1 MRGYLPLIKIQIK
14 TVLNFIA
21 NFMKLLYTL
30 KGNFGRIRND
40 QEGFKTPKVQYI
52 RLAYSCGYPR
62 IPGVFAMSR
71 CSLALKAKKLT
82 ELSVF
87 DSRNTHK
94 RRSQPAGELEV
105 KAKNPHFNDISIGR
119 KIRFKRTMLG
129 MSQKKLGSQLGGTFQ
144 QIQKYEKGSNRIG
157 AGRLQEIADILNV
170 PISFFYTDL
179 STKDNVLYCCDERI
193 SSKEEHILLKSFREL
208 KPKKQKAI
216 LRLNFR

>member
-1 MRGYLPLIKIQIK
+1 
-14 TVLNFIA
+14 
-21 NFMKLLYTL
+21 
-30 KGNFGRIRND
+30 
-40 QEGFKTPKVQYI
+40 
-52 RLAYSCGYPR
+52 
-62 IPGVFAMSR
+62 MSK
-71 CSLALKAKKLT
+71 CALALKAKKLT

-94 RRSQPAGELEV
+94 RRSQPVGELEV
-105 KAKNPHFNDISIGR
+105 KAKNPHFNDIAIGR

-129 MSQKKLGSQLGGTFQ
+129 MSQKKLGSQLGVTFQ

-170 PISFFYTDL
+170 PIAFFYADL
-179 STKDNVLYCCDERI
+179 STKENALYYCDERI
-193 SSKEEHILLKSFREL
+193 GSKEEHILLKSFREL

>member
-71 CSLALKAKKLT
+71 C
-82 ELSVF
+82 
-87 DSRNTHK
+87 
-94 RRSQPAGELEV
+94 
-105 KAKNPHFNDISIGR
+105 
-119 KIRFKRTMLG
+119 
-129 MSQKKLGSQLGGTFQ
+129 
-144 QIQKYEKGSNRIG
+144 
-157 AGRLQEIADILNV
+157 
-170 PISFFYTDL
+170 
-179 STKDNVLYCCDERI
+179 DE
-193 SSKEEHILLKSFREL
+193 H
-208 KPKKQKAI
+208 
-216 LRLNFR
+216 

>member
-1 MRGYLPLIKIQIK
+1 
-14 TVLNFIA
+14 
-21 NFMKLLYTL
+21 
-30 KGNFGRIRND
+30 
-40 QEGFKTPKVQYI
+40 
-52 RLAYSCGYPR
+52 
-62 IPGVFAMSR
+62 MSR

-129 MSQKKLGSQLGGTFQ
+129 MSQKKLGSQLGVTFQ

-170 PISFFYTDL
+170 PIAFFTLISRQKKMSCIAVMKGFQVKKSTSF
-179 STKDNVLYCCDERI
+179 
-193 SSKEEHILLKSFREL
+193 
-208 KPKKQKAI
+208 
-216 LRLNFR
+216 

>member
-1 MRGYLPLIKIQIK
+1 
-14 TVLNFIA
+14 
-21 NFMKLLYTL
+21 
-30 KGNFGRIRND
+30 
-40 QEGFKTPKVQYI
+40 
-52 RLAYSCGYPR
+52 
-62 IPGVFAMSR
+62 MSR

-119 KIRFKRTMLG
+119 KIRFKRTMIG
-129 MSQKKLGSQLGGTFQ
+129 MSQKKLGSQLGVTFQ

-170 PISFFYTDL
+170 PIAFFTL
-179 STKDNVLYCCDERI
+179 ISRQKKMSCIAVMKGFQVKKST
-193 SSKEEHILLKSFREL
+193 F
-208 KPKKQKAI
+208 
-216 LRLNFR
+216 F